1 MEIEKQKYY
10 RELSNRKLSYATINA
25 IKDYMAGQNMKLEP
39 VPEGLLEKKA
49 NDQRTTHQLT
59 RLDLSI
65 IRGNKSWEGLVV
77 GFPGTKQD
85 LATNSVGTPYLRMIL
100 YPILDLYHRIQEDSG
115 KAFPCVYFI
124 GERFSSTFLRKFYLL
139 DQVIPH
145 VIILTGDLFKCS
157 KNKLS
162 ASITQKDSTY
172 ESWTQMK
179 LCQKMA
185 SPEGLQIPIRK
196 GAIHTRMLSHEVPCA
211 EGTDNP
217 ERLDILGYDIKNK
230 ALIAFEIKGS
240 NVGRVEL
247 DNLFLQAIEHRNWLE
262 QNKMAVKFLFDKGPR
277 GERVNTKKRV
287 KLILG
292 FYGSKV
298 PDLFFEL
305 RQEAT
310 RSDKFLDIDFVHLI
324 NEDGEVQLSRFDND
338 L

>member
-1 MEIEKQKYY
+1 MEIGKQKYF
-10 RELSNRKLSYATINA
+10 RELSNKKLSYATIKT
-25 IKDYMAGQNMKLEP
+25 IKDYVVQQHMKLEP
-39 VPEGLLEKKA
+39 VPKELFSKSGNNRKITEL
-49 NDQRTTHQLT
+49 LT

-85 LATNSVGTPYLRMIL
+85 LATTSVGTPYLRMIL
-100 YPILDLYHRIQEDSG
+100 YPILDLYHRIQNHFG

-162 ASITQKDSTY
+162 ASITQKGSTY

-179 LCQKMA
+179 LCQKMS
-185 SPEGLQIPIRK
+185 SPEGLQIPTRT
-196 GAIHTRMLSHEVPCA
+196 GFIHARMLSYEVPCA

-230 ALIAFEIKGS
+230 ALLAFEIKGPS
-240 NVGRVEL
+240 VGRVEL
-247 DNLFLQAIEHRNWLE
+247 ENLFLQAIEHRNWLE

-277 GERVNTKKRV
+277 GERINTKKRV

-292 FYGSKV
+292 FYDQKI

-305 RQEAT
+305 RQEVT
-310 RSDKFLDIDFVHLI
+310 KSDKFLDIDFVHLI
-324 NEDGEVQLSRFDND
+324 NDDGEVNLSRFDND
-338 L
+338 F